1 MGDALSNLK
10 YIAEACSA
18 GERIMEAIKQVPNID
33 SDNMGGKVL
42 ENISG
47 EVEFKDVKFAYPSR
61 PDSIILNK
69 FCLTIPAGKTVA
81 LVGSSGSGKSTVI
94 SLLQRLYD
102 PLEGEVVLDGVAIDE
117 LRLKWLRSQ
126 MAAENILFGKE
137 EEEEEDGGIEEV
149 IEAAKAS
156 NAHEFICQLPQG
168 YETQVGER
176 GMQLSGGQKQRIA
189 IARAVIKKPRIL
201 LLDEATSAL
210 DSESER
216 LVQEAL
222 HKATVGVKGA
232 PLTN

>member
-1 MGDALSNLK
+1 MGAALSNLK

-18 GERIMEAIKQVPNID
+18 GERIMEAIKLVPNID

-47 EVEFKDVKFAYPSR
+47 EVEFKGVKFAYPSR

-102 PLEGEVVLDGVAIDE
+102 PLEGEVVLDGIAINE

-126 MAAENILFGKE
+126 MAVVSQEPSLFSTSIKENVLFGK
-137 EEEEEDGGIEEV
+137 EEEDGGIEEV

-156 NAHEFICQLPQG
+156 NAHDFICQLPQG
-168 YETQVGER
+168 YDTQV
-176 GMQLSGGQKQRIA
+176 
-189 IARAVIKKPRIL
+189 
-201 LLDEATSAL
+201 
-210 DSESER
+210 
-216 LVQEAL
+216 
-222 HKATVGVKGA
+222 
-232 PLTN
+232 N